1 VESNIMSNVKTLLS
15 EKNGELWSVSPEDS
29 VLDAIKMMADKNIGA
44 LTVVHDHELVGI
56 ISERD
61 YTRKV
66 ILKDRSS
73 SNTKVKEIM
82 SKQVYY
88 ASSDQSIDDCMII
101 MTEHRIR
108 HLPVMDDKQLM
119 GMITVGDVV
128 KEIISNQKSTI
139 KQLENYIIW
148 EENY

>member
-1 VESNIMSNVKTLLS
+1 MSNVKTLLS